1 MKEGR
6 YDGEDDDSTMEKAEE
21 AAFDKFVAEC
31 EEDTEKGKEIL
42 TKVKTQK
49 NSGKLVTV
57 ILKKLG
63 TKLQKLAITPDLNED
78 GITGAMINLIMTRS
92 HLAQLVA
99 EEKMDENTPGS
110 IFEKTWNWED
120 TCGTFFRK
128 ELEEMKD
135 QGGRTILKVI
145 AEKSDDGATSNLKEQ
160 IQEEFGNYYNK
171 KVIKPRNNKMK
182 INDRKLIKRYGTFK
196 KA

>member
-1 MKEGR
+1 MKTMKEGR
-6 YDGEDDDSTMEKAEE
+6 YDGEDDDSTMENAEE

-31 EEDTEKGKEIL
+31 EEETEKGKEIL
-42 TKVKTQK
+42 TKVKNHK
-49 NSGKLVTV
+49 NTGKLVTV

-120 TCGTFFRK
+120 TCGQLFKK
-128 ELEEMKD
+128 ELEDVKD
-135 QGGRTILKVI
+135 QRGQSIK
-145 AEKSDDGATSNLKEQ
+145 N
-160 IQEEFGNYYNK
+160 EETQKNT
-171 KVIKPRNNKMK
+171 
-182 INDRKLIKRYGTFK
+182 RKLATTSKS
-196 KA
+196 